1 MTATT
6 AREIPRDPKVL
17 AHALWAAARRRSD
30 VVALTAIVVSTVV
43 FPRRSPLGVYGLG
56 VVTGSLFALNAI
68 GLVLVY
74 RSNRIINFAQ
84 VAVGGVGA
92 TFFATSVTYEPLLRF
107 CLDKGVFDTEPSWF
121 TTANYWASAV
131 VGLALSVLLGWLIH
145 TFVVRRFA
153 DAPRLVATVTTIFL
167 VSVCGLIS
175 REIRSSKILRST
187 DQIEAQVQ
195 VGAPD
200 PPFDITIDLPGVRLT
215 SRDLLAVGIVALVI
229 PLLTLYF
236 RRSST
241 GVAIRAAADNPSR
254 VASLGVDVNVVV
266 GKVWLIAALLS
277 GLAAILTTM
286 GSGPPPDGVEINV
299 GLLVRILAAAVIARL
314 VSLPVAGIA
323 AIGLGV
329 LQETMLFSFGTP
341 LLLDAFLVLI
351 IGLVLMLQRI
361 TAVRADVDV
370 ASSWRAAREVRPIPG
385 ELRGLPEVVK
395 WVRIGAC
402 SAAVLVLGAPWVL
415 SPSQTDLA
423 SYVLIATMMFLSV
436 LVLTGWAGQISLGQ
450 FAFAAIGAWVTGAS
464 GWPFPVAVVAGA
476 AAGGAAAL
484 VVGIPA
490 LKLRGLHLAIMTL
503 AFSLAVTT
511 FVLNPRYLGKHLPSD
526 VTRPSLLGMNL
537 DDGRVFF
544 YVLLLL
550 LVLVAGAVAGLRR
563 SATARALIAARD
575 NEAAAQGFGINLLR
589 ARLQAFAASGAIAG
603 FAGSLLAYQQNSV
616 IPDSFS
622 AAQSLQVFLY
632 AVIGGL
638 GAVSAP
644 LIAGVYFALVTVL
657 DLPADL
663 VQLMTGAG
671 GVLLLMVATGGLA
684 QLVFDLRDNLLRGV
698 ARRRKI
704 IVPSLLAD
712 QRDSGIGESRLAI
725 TPKRRRGGGTEFV
738 PARYRL
744 DGQHGIPVPVSP
756 PGESVAGARG

>member
-1 MTATT
+1 MTVTT
-6 AREIPRDPKVL
+6 ARGLPRDP
-17 AHALWAAARRRSD
+17 AMAARALWGAARQRSD
-30 VVALTAIVVSTVV
+30 VVALGAIVLATVV

-56 VVTGSLFALNAI
+56 VVTGALLALNTI

-92 TFFATSVTYEPLLRF
+92 TFFAASVTYQPLLRL
-107 CLDKGVFDTEPSWF
+107 CLRSGVFDSEPAWF
-121 TTANYWASAV
+121 ATTNYWLSAIA
-131 VGLALSVLLGWLIH
+131 GLALSVALGWLIH
-145 TFVVRRFA
+145 TFVVRRFV

-175 REIRSSKILRST
+175 REIRGSKILRST
-187 DQIEAQVQ
+187 DQIDASVQ
-195 VGAPD
+195 VGAPA
-200 PPFDITIDLPGVRLT
+200 PPFDLTVELPGVRLT
-215 SRDLLAVGIVALVI
+215 SRDLLAVAIVALTI

-236 RRSST
+236 RKSSA

-254 VASLGVDVNVVV
+254 VASLGVDVNAVV
-266 GKVWLIAALLS
+266 GRVWLIAALLS

-286 GSGPPPDGVEINV
+286 GSGPPPDGVDIDV

-341 LLLDAFLVLI
+341 LLLDAVLVLI
-351 IGLVLMLQRI
+351 IGGVLMLQR
-361 TAVRADVDV
+361 AASVRADVDV
-370 ASSWRAAREVRPIPG
+370 ATSWRGARETRPIPA
-385 ELRGLPEVVK
+385 ELRDLPEVVK
-395 WVRIGAC
+395 WLRIGAF
-402 SAAVLVLGAPWVL
+402 AAALVVLSAPWVL

-423 SYVLIATMMFLSV
+423 SYVLIATMVFLSI

-450 FAFAAIGAWVTGAS
+450 FAFAAIGAWVTAAS
-464 GWPFPVAVVAGA
+464 GWPFPVAVVCGA
-476 AAGGAAAL
+476 AAGGIAAVL
-484 VVGIPA
+484 VGVPA

-511 FVLNPRYLGKHLPSD
+511 YVLNPRYLGKHLPDD
-526 VTRPSLLGMNL
+526 VTRPSLLGMDL
-537 DDGRVFF
+537 DDERVFF
-544 YVLLLL
+544 YVLLALL
-550 LVLVAGAVAGLRR
+550 ALVAVAVAGLRR
-563 SATARALIAARD
+563 SAAARALLAARD
-575 NEAAAQGFGINLLR
+575 NEAAAQGFGVNLLR
-589 ARLQAFAASGAIAG
+589 ARLQAFAVSGAIAG
-603 FAGSLLAYQQNSV
+603 FAGSLLAFAQNSV

-622 AAQSLQVFLY
+622 AGQSLQVFLY

-644 LIAGVYFALVTVL
+644 LVAGAYFALVTVFG
-657 DLPADL
+657 LPADF
-663 VQLMTGAG
+663 VQLLTGAG

-684 QLVFDLRDNLLRGV
+684 QLGFDLRDNLLRGV

-704 IVPSLLAD
+704 VVPSLLAD
-712 QRDSGIGESRLAI
+712 QREVDGEAARLAI
-725 TPKRRRGGGTEFV
+725 VAKRRKGGGTEFV

-744 DGQHGIPVPVSP
+744 DGQHGVPDPLSAP
-756 PGESVAGARG
+756 AQAAGRSRG